1 MNMAQETIDQRVRRE
16 IETVHA
22 FISAWFR
29 GDVGQSK
36 AAFDEQLADRL
47 TPSFV
52 NIQPS
57 GQVLTR
63 ADLLASLYDG
73 HGTNPNFTISI
84 ADSTVRYRADAG
96 RLVMATY
103 REHQKGAKNTDPPD
117 NVRISTVLFEMSDGD
132 GRPTWLHIHETG
144 VAP

>member
-1 MNMAQETIDQRVRRE
+1 MQGSIEERIRTE
-16 IETVHA
+16 IEIVHG

-29 GDVGQSK
+29 GKIGQSK
-36 AAFDEQLADRL
+36 AAFDAQLADRL
-47 TPSFV
+47 APSFV

-63 ADLLASLYDG
+63 SDLLTSLYDG
-73 HGTNPNFTISI
+73 HGSNPNFRISI
-84 ADSTVRYRADAG
+84 ADSTVRYREGTG

-103 REHQKGAKNTDPPD
+103 REHQKGARNTDPPD
-117 NVRISTVLFEMSDGD
+117 NVRISTVLFELPAGD

-144 VAP
+144 LAP

>member
-1 MNMAQETIDQRVRRE
+1 MQGSIDGHVRTE

-29 GDVGQSK
+29 GEVGQSK
-36 AAFDEQLADRL
+36 TAFDAQLADRL
-47 TPSFV
+47 APSFV

-63 ADLLASLYDG
+63 SDLLTSLYEG
-73 HGTNPNFTISI
+73 HGSNPKFRISI
-84 ADSTVRYRADAG
+84 ADSTVRYQENAG

-103 REHQKGAKNTDPPD
+103 REHQQGAKNTDPPD
-117 NVRISTVLFEMSDGD
+117 NVRISTVLFELSPGD
-132 GRPTWLHIHETG
+132 GRPAWLHIHETG
-144 VAP
+144 LSG